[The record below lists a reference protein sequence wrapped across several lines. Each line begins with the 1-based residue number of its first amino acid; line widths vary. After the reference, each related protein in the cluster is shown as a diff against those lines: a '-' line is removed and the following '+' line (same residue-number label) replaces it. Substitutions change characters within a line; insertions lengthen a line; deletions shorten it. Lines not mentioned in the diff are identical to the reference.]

1 MVKNLLS
8 QVGDTLGSFL
18 AYKLG
23 FRGARPHSVPSCS
36 ALLLLSSALQEA
48 RYEHHFSGSSGSF
61 GSDGHAWMQVVPNAL
76 AAVAQEPVLE
86 SLDDSS
92 KSSDTYALSLC
103 LQPRGGSSC
112 VRCVCARRSRAMLF
126 GQKLVKKGKKAGGGG
141 GAELKRIS
149 EDGDDDAGAGVGG
162 AGAGAAGAAGAGA
175 GPRPSISAASASAG
189 SGGSVSSVGS
199 PPAPLVELHEL
210 HGEDEHASDEEE
222 ELLMT
227 PELWSAL
234 ATPGSATPVFRADH

>member
-1 MVKNLLS
+1 MHIV
-8 QVGDTLGSFL
+8 F
-18 AYKLG
+18 
-23 FRGARPHSVPSCS
+23 
-36 ALLLLSSALQEA
+36 
-48 RYEHHFSGSSGSF
+48 
-61 GSDGHAWMQVVPNAL
+61 NAL
-76 AAVAQEPVLE
+76 ADVAQEPVLE

-92 KSSDTYALSLC
+92 KSSDTYALCLC
-103 LQPRGGSSC
+103 LQPLGGSSAMW
-112 VRCVCARRSRAMLF
+112 CVCVPRSRAMLF

-162 AGAGAAGAAGAGA
+162 AGAGSGAGAGAAGAEA